1 MRDGEGEEERG
12 MKGKKKREGGKIYLP
27 VFLATGLLFL
37 AAVALGVGAE
47 RSEESEGGR
56 EGRSEGV
63 R

>member
-1 MRDGEGEEERG
+1 